1 MWSVMVAQTLCE
13 LSSDVGGTRLFVYMK
28 IMIDT
33 FIMSNKNIGVLYEQF
48 TGKSIHICRKK
59 HRKF

>member
-1 MWSVMVAQTLCE
+1 MWSVMVTQTLCE

-28 IMIDT
+28 IMINT

-48 TGKSIHICRKK
+48 TRKSIQTCGKK
-59 HRKF
+59 YRKF

>member
-28 IMIDT
+28 IMINT

-48 TGKSIHICRKK
+48 TGKSIQTCGKK
-59 HRKF
+59 YRKF

>member
-28 IMIDT
+28 IMINT
-33 FIMSNKNIGVLYEQF
+33 FIMSNKNIGVLYE
-48 TGKSIHICRKK
+48 
-59 HRKF
+59 

>member
-1 MWSVMVAQTLCE
+1 MVAQTLCE

-28 IMIDT
+28 IMINT

-48 TGKSIHICRKK
+48 TGKSIQTCGKK
-59 HRKF
+59 YRKF

>member
-1 MWSVMVAQTLCE
+1 MWLVMVTQTLCE

-28 IMIDT
+28 IMINT

-48 TGKSIHICRKK
+48 TGKSIQTCGKK
-59 HRKF
+59 YRKF

>member
-1 MWSVMVAQTLCE
+1 MVTQTLCE

-28 IMIDT
+28 IMINT

-48 TGKSIHICRKK
+48 TGKSIQTCGKK
-59 HRKF
+59 YRKF